1 MRKTALVGDIF
12 EMAAL
17 SSWPLPRRHAI
28 SYRQG
33 MGQRKERP
41 SKIPP
46 HQNAVLAGP
55 KAAGLLGWDGFDPND
70 PAVWLVPRSARSNR
84 ETIRTKFWEP
94 AVRQVDGY
102 PIACDQL
109 VLSYLLVGLRSRPR
123 WENDSRPISPTE
135 TLELGVEF
143 LLRSGYTFTE
153 YALAVGLPFL
163 PIRSGPRVWNQ
174 PKESS
179 PLLRLTTSE
188 AAVRDILVLRGPDEP
203 PTESYLETRTVQQLR
218 RGGFDR
224 VFRQVPLLV
233 SGRIVNRIDLVVAA
247 PRQFRR
253 PPEFASPVGVP
264 IEADGREFHAD
275 TFEKDRRRANHH
287 SIERTQ
293 LLVVTHNMVEREP
306 REIIAGVERILSE
319 RVRASKR
326 AA

>member
-1 MRKTALVGDIF
+1 
-12 EMAAL
+12 MAAL
-17 SSWPLPRRHAI
+17 SIWPLLRRHVI

-33 MGQRKERP
+33 MDQRKERP

-46 HQNAVLAGP
+46 QRNAVLAGP

-70 PAVWLVPRSARSNR
+70 PAVWLVPRSARSSR

-123 WENDSRPISPTE
+123 WENDSRPLSPTE

-143 LLRSGYTFTE
+143 LLRNGYAFTE
-153 YALAVGLPFL
+153 YVLSVESAFL
-163 PIRSGPRVWNQ
+163 PAPLGRRLPGVTPPGTVGPSKVG
-174 PKESS
+174 S
-179 PLLRLTTSE
+179 PLVRLNASE
-188 AAVRDILVLRGPDEP
+188 AAIRDILVARGRHEP

-224 VFRQVPLLV
+224 VFRQVPLRV